1 MEKNI
6 IKLDI
11 LKIYN
16 FYLKFI
22 IKLLS
27 HIKIN
32 FMLFIKS
39 KVTRTV
45 CSNKKYKKKTS

>member
-11 LKIYN
+11 HKIYN

-27 HIKIN
+27 HIKIK